1 MAREP
6 DSETVLSLDC
16 ICSGEEPLLSEHA
29 VKGESE
35 GGIVDTLPRAAAGS
49 SLMLDALVVL
59 SVAWLVRA
67 LFILI
72 VPAAAHSFDVDHW
85 QHVARILEQ
94 GGNPYMRTT
103 YLNWPPVWMQLIE
116 FLSRASGLLG
126 VSFLRV
132 LQTFLLAVEAAVA
145 LVVLR
150 MARELVPTADVRRIL
165 IVGISLNP
173 VAILL
178 ICQHCNFDIL
188 AALWI
193 LLFMGSL
200 LAYNRG
206 NNPVD
211 FLSACLFLGLS
222 ILTKTFPLIL
232 APLLAHGFRQF
243 TPKIRFLGSLLLLG
257 PVVLGMSIIYVLAP
271 EGVTTNVLAYRSY
284 SGWFGVTGLLLMGG
298 ADELLS
304 IYGTFFSVLVIAVM
318 VFVAFLIWRRPRT
331 EDREFLLLAALLLTA
346 VPALGPGY
354 APQYFYWFLPLLILT
369 FAVYPGRWRG
379 VLVGF
384 YLIAAVTYLVEYAIF
399 PSHGAFL
406 TRLTGSEPFITWS
419 RTWST
424 QGIATLIRLPIFFA
438 FLTLLA
444 EGFTLLRRSLKENA
458 IESIKLNT

>member
-1 MAREP
+1 MGA
-6 DSETVLSLDC
+6 
-16 ICSGEEPLLSEHA
+16 
-29 VKGESE
+29 
-35 GGIVDTLPRAAAGS
+35 LPRAAASS
-49 SLMLDALVVL
+49 SLMPDALVVL
-59 SVAWLVRA
+59 GVAWLVRG

-72 VPAAAHSFDVDHW
+72 VPAAAHSLDVDHW
-85 QHVARILEQ
+85 QQVARILEQ
-94 GGNPYMRTT
+94 GGNPYQRTT

-116 FLSRASGLLG
+116 FLSRASGFLG

-132 LQTFLLAVEAAVA
+132 LQTFLMAVEAAVV

-150 MARELVPTADVRRIL
+150 MARELVPTADARRLL

-173 VAILL
+173 IAILL
-178 ICQHCNFDIL
+178 ICQHGNFDIL
-188 AALWI
+188 VALWI

-200 LAYNRG
+200 LAYNRD
-206 NNPVD
+206 NDPVD
-211 FLSACLFLGLS
+211 LLSACLFLGLG
-222 ILTKTFPLIL
+222 ILTKTFPFIL
-232 APLLAHGFRQF
+232 APLLARGFRQV

-271 EGVTTNVLAYRSY
+271 EGVTTNVLAYRS
-284 SGWFGVTGLLLMGG
+284 SGGWFGVTGLLLMGG
-298 ADELLS
+298 ADDLLR
-304 IYGTFFSVLVIAVM
+304 IYGTFFIVLVAVAM
-318 VFVAFLIWRRPRT
+318 VFVAFLIWRRPWT
-331 EDREFLLLAALLLTA
+331 GDREFLLLAGLLLIA

-369 FAVYPGRWRG
+369 FAAYPGRWRL

-406 TRLTGSEPFITWS
+406 ARLTASEPFITWS

-424 QGIATLIRLPIFFA
+424 QTSQTLIRMPIFFA

-444 EGFTLLRRSLKENA
+444 AGFTLLRRSLKENLSKA
-458 IESIKLNT
+458 SN